1 MAHPRERDVTMKP
14 ASRVRLRIALAAVLA
29 AALLLPGASWSE
41 WVAVGPPGGD
51 VRSLAADPRDPGIV
65 YLGTAGGVLYRSEDG
80 GRHWRRLEPGFPLGG
95 MSLDD
100 LAVAPDGTVYVGYW
114 ATRGGGGGVARSDD
128 GGRTF
133 AVLPG
138 ISGQAVKALA
148 LAPSAPGTVVV
159 GALGGVFRSGDGGR
173 TWSRISGADD
183 PELRNVN
190 SIAVDPEDA
199 DTIYAGTW
207 HLPWKTT
214 DGGHTWSSIHAGMIN
229 DSDIM
234 TLTFDRRTSQ
244 TLFATAC
251 TGVYRSTDAARRWT
265 KIRGIP
271 SSSRRTRAFA
281 QDPRDPDALFAG
293 TTEGLWTTEDGGA
306 TWHRRTG
313 SDLVINALL
322 VEPDGTLLVGADGAG
337 VLRSADEGR
346 TWADSNR
353 GFSERFVSRVLFG
366 PRGGRLVVGV
376 AADRQHGGVFV
387 APAAEGPWTRLAPGL
402 EGREVLSLALAG
414 EAILAGTDDG
424 LFLFEGDSWRRLV
437 TRADGIDLHPHVS
450 DVATIGS
457 DVVLAATSQGLLRSA
472 DGGRHF
478 DRHRLG
484 ALRTVERVAVSPGP
498 PTVALAATPLGF
510 FESLDEGASWTP
522 VSGRIG
528 DARVQGLAFLPGSDR
543 VVFAATGQGLYKS
556 ENRGRSWR
564 PRGGGLPLL
573 DITGLAVSPDGRTVV
588 ASEFTQGGLWRSN
601 DAGETW
607 SAVPTDGLSTPRI
620 WTLALD
626 PARPERLLAATP
638 SGGLHEWRPGPEAP
652 GAATDSAATKAAS
665 GGSR

>member
-1 MAHPRERDVTMKP
+1 M
-14 ASRVRLRIALAAVLA
+14 SSLRPVSSIRAGITLTAALASL
-29 AALLLPGASWSE
+29 LLLPRGATSE
-41 WVAVGPPGGD
+41 WVAGGPPGGD
-51 VRSLAADPRDPGIV
+51 VRSL
-65 YLGTAGGVLYRSEDG
+65 YRSEDG
-80 GRHWRRLEPGFPLGG
+80 GRRWRRLAPGFPLAG

-100 LAVAPDGTVYVGYW
+100 LAVAADGTVYVGYW
-114 ATRGGGGGVARSDD
+114 ATRGSGGGVARSDD

-148 LAPSAPGTVVV
+148 LAPSAPGTLVV
-159 GALGGVFRSGDGGR
+159 GALAGVFRSGDGR

-190 SIAVDPEDA
+190 SIAVDPGDA

-214 DGGHTWSSIHAGMIN
+214 DGGRTWGSIHAGMIN

-234 TLTFDRRTSQ
+234 TLTFDRRTPR

-251 TGVYRSTDAARRWT
+251 TGIYRSTDAAGRWT

-293 TTEGLWTTEDGGA
+293 TTEGLWTSEDGGA
-306 TWHRRTG
+306 TWQRRTDPG
-313 SDLVINALL
+313 LVVNALL

-337 VLRSADEGR
+337 VLRSADAGR
-346 TWADSNR
+346 TWADSNE

-366 PRGGRLVVGV
+366 PRGGRVVVGV
-376 AADRQHGGVFV
+376 AADRQHGGVFE
-387 APAAEGPWTRLAPGL
+387 APAAEGPWARLAPGL
-402 EGREVLSLALAG
+402 EGREVLSLAFAG
-414 EAILAGTDDG
+414 ESVLAGTDDG
-424 LFLFEGDSWRRLV
+424 LFLFDGGSWRRLV

-450 DVATIGS
+450 DVATMDLG
-457 DVVLAATSQGLLRSA
+457 VVLAATSQGLLRSA

-484 ALRTVERVAVSPGP
+484 ALRTVERIALAPGP
-498 PTVALAATPLGF
+498 PPVALAATPLGF

-528 DARVQGLAFLPGSDR
+528 DARVQALAFLPGSDR

-573 DITGLAVSPDGRTVV
+573 DITGLAVAPDGRTVV
-588 ASEFTQGGLWRSN
+588 ASEFTRGGLWRSR

-607 SAVPTDGLSTPRI
+607 TAVPTDGLATPRI

-626 PARPERLLAATP
+626 PARPERLLAAAP
-638 SGGLHEWRPGPEAP
+638 SGGLHEWRPAPEA
-652 GAATDSAATKAAS
+652 AAGPPAPAKTS

>member
-1 MAHPRERDVTMKP
+1 MKS
-14 ASRVRLRIALAAVLA
+14 ASPIRVRVALAAAL
-29 AALLLPGASWSE
+29 AALLLPRGAWSE

-51 VRSLAADPRDPGIV
+51 VRSLAADPRDPRTV

-80 GRHWRRLEPGFPLGG
+80 GRRWRRLAPGFPLAGV
-95 MSLDD
+95 SLDD
-100 LAVAPDGTVYVGYW
+100 LTVAADGTVYAGYW
-114 ATRGGGGGVARSDD
+114 ATRGSGGGVARSDD

-133 AVLPG
+133 AILPG

-159 GALGGVFRSGDGGR
+159 GALAGVFRSGDGGR
-173 TWSRISGADD
+173 TWSRISRADD

-207 HLPWKTT
+207 HLPWKTA
-214 DGGHTWSSIHAGMIN
+214 DGGLTWSPIHSGMIN

-234 TLTFDRRTSQ
+234 TLTFDRRTPQ

-251 TGVYRSTDAARRWT
+251 TGVYRSTDAAGRWT

-281 QDPRDPDALFAG
+281 QDPRNPDTLFAG

-306 TWHRRTG
+306 TWQRRTDP
-313 SDLVINALL
+313 DLVVNALL

-337 VLRSADEGR
+337 VLRSADAGR
-346 TWADSNR
+346 TWADSNK

-414 EAILAGTDDG
+414 EAVLAGTDDG
-424 LFLFEGDSWRRLV
+424 LFLFKDDSWRRLE

-450 DVATIGS
+450 DVATMDPRI
-457 DVVLAATSQGLLRSA
+457 VLAATSQGLLRSA
-472 DGGRHF
+472 DGGLHF
-478 DRHRLG
+478 ERHRLG
-484 ALRTVERVAVSPGP
+484 ALRTVERIAVSPGP
-498 PTVALAATPLGF
+498 PPVALAATPLGF
-510 FESLDEGASWTP
+510 FESLDEGARWTP

-543 VVFAATGQGLYKS
+543 VVFAATGEGLYKS

-573 DITGLAVSPDGRTVV
+573 DITSLAVSSDGRTVV
-588 ASEFTQGGLWRSN
+588 ASEFTQGGLWLSH

-607 SAVPTDGLSTPRI
+607 TAVPTDGLATPRV

-638 SGGLHEWRPGPEAP
+638 AGGLHEWRPSAEASGTAAGSPVPSKP
-652 GAATDSAATKAAS
+652 GS